1 MKGWPIWICA
11 WMLKAIWP
19 APPLWTGVQYLAKY
33 RDRSLLSNTSTTG
46 SMSLLQLR
54 SSIKPIVSLVFF
66 LAFSSAAH
74 AQMAPEL
81 RASIDAA
88 ARKVLADT
96 GVPSA
101 ALGIVMNDRIVL
113 TTAYGDA
120 RLSPKLAA
128 AASMAYP
135 VGSISKQF
143 TATAV
148 LLLAEDG
155 KLSLDDTVSRFF
167 PELTRANEVTLREL
181 LSHTSGY
188 EDYAPQDYT
197 IPLWTKPGDPL
208 ALVHLWAEKPLDFD
222 PGTQWQYSNTNFVI
236 AALIVQKVSGMPF
249 AEFLKRRVLDPAH
262 LKGVLNLNTDQ
273 AQVEP
278 TGYMRN
284 ALGPLRPAQLEAPG
298 WYFGDGD
305 LAMPAATLLTWDIT
319 LIDRSLLKPASYD
332 LFFSDV
338 KLKDG
343 KPTGYGLGVD
353 VGVRNGHR
361 FIEHSGEVGGFVA
374 ENLVLPDDKIA
385 IAVLTNQE
393 ASSAASGIARAILPL
408 VLAAGAPAKPE
419 DAAAVAAEAQ
429 AKTVLEG
436 LVAGRID
443 RSLFTANCNFYFSS
457 QALADFASS
466 LAPLGPIT
474 EVRQRGEQLRGGMTF
489 RAFSV
494 KFGTGDTAKT
504 VTLTTYTMP
513 DGKLEQFLI
522 EP

>member
-1 MKGWPIWICA
+1 MHPRI
-11 WMLKAIWP
+11 
-19 APPLWTGVQYLAKY
+19 PLALA
-33 RDRSLLSNTSTTG
+33 LL
-46 SMSLLQLR
+46 
-54 SSIKPIVSLVFF
+54 
-66 LAFSSAAH
+66 ASAACSH
-74 AQMAPEL
+74 IQTSAQMSGPMTPEL

-88 ARKVLADT
+88 ATKVLAET

-101 ALGIVMNDRIVL
+101 TLGIVVDGRIVL

-120 RLSPKLAA
+120 RLSPELKAA
-128 AASMAYP
+128 PAMAYP
-135 VGSISKQF
+135 IGSISKQF

-148 LLLAEDG
+148 LLLVQEG

-167 PELTRANEVTLREL
+167 PELTRANEVTIREL

-197 IPLWTKPGDPL
+197 IPLWTRPGNPL
-208 ALVHLWAEKPLDFD
+208 DLVHLWAEKPLDFD
-222 PGTQWQYSNTNFVI
+222 PGTQWQYSNTNFVL

-249 AEFLKRRVLDPAH
+249 AEFLRTRVLAPAEV
-262 LKGVLNLNTDQ
+262 KDVLNLNTDQ
-273 AQVEP
+273 ARLQP

-305 LAMPAATLLTWDIT
+305 LAMPAASLLTWDLT
-319 LIDRSLLKPASYD
+319 LMNRSLLSPASYD
-332 LFFSDV
+332 AFFADV

-343 KPTGYGLGVD
+343 KSTGYGLGVD

-361 FIEHSGEVGGFVA
+361 FIEHGGEVGGFVA
-374 ENLVLPDDKIA
+374 ENLILPDDKIA

-393 ASSAASGIARAILPL
+393 ASSAASRIARAITPLLLPA
-408 VLAAGAPAKPE
+408 LAAPA
-419 DAAAVAAEAQ
+419 DAAAKAAAAQ
-429 AKTVLEG
+429 AKTILEG
-436 LVAGRID
+436 LIQGRID
-443 RSLFTANCNFYFSS
+443 RSLFTADCNFYFSA
-457 QALADFASS
+457 QTLGDFASS

-474 EVRQRGEQLRGGMTF
+474 DFAPRGEQLRGGMTF
-489 RAFSV
+489 RAYTV
-494 KFGTGDTAKT
+494 KFGAGDAAKT
-504 VTLTTYTMP
+504 VTLTTYTEP

>member
-1 MKGWPIWICA
+1 MR
-11 WMLKAIWP
+11 LKSFAS
-19 APPLWTGVQYLAKY
+19 LA
-33 RDRSLLSNTSTTG
+33 L
-46 SMSLLQLR
+46 
-54 SSIKPIVSLVFF
+54 IA
-66 LAFSSAAH
+66 LAAAAH

-101 ALGIVMNDRIVL
+101 TVGVVLNGKIVL

-120 RLSPKLAA
+120 RLSPKLPATA
-128 AASMAYP
+128 EMAYP
-135 VGSISKQF
+135 IGSISKQF
-143 TATAV
+143 TATAI

-155 KLSLDDTVSRFF
+155 KLSLDDTVGKFY

-197 IPLWTKPGDPL
+197 IPLWTKPGNPL
-208 ALVHLWAEKPLDFD
+208 DLVHLWAEKPLDFD
-222 PGTQWQYSNTNFVI
+222 PGTQWQYSNTNFVL

-249 AEFLKRRVLDPAH
+249 AKFIETRVLAPAGI
-262 LKGVLNLNTDQ
+262 KDVLNLNTDQ
-273 AQVEP
+273 ARVQP

-284 ALGPLRPAQLEAPG
+284 ALAPIRPAQLEAPG

-305 LAMPAATLLTWDIT
+305 LAMPVGSLLTWDIGI
-319 LIDRSLLKPASYD
+319 LDRKLLQPASYD
-332 LFFSDV
+332 AFETAV
-338 KLKDG
+338 KLKNG
-343 KPTGYGLGVD
+343 KDTRYGLGVSIFTRD
-353 VGVRNGHR
+353 GHR
-361 FIEHSGEVGGFVA
+361 YIEHSGEVGGFVA
-374 ENLVLPDDKIA
+374 ENMVLPDDRLA

-408 VLAAGAPAKPE
+408 LLSSSAPAKPE
-419 DAAAVAAEAQ
+419 DAAAAAAAAQ
-429 AKTVLEG
+429 AKSVLEG
-436 LVAGRID
+436 LAAGRID
-443 RSLFTANCNFYFSS
+443 RSLFTANCNFYFS
-457 QALADFASS
+457 QEAIADFASS
-466 LAPLGPIT
+466 LSPLGPIAEIT
-474 EVRQRGEQLRGGMTF
+474 PRGEQLRGGMTF

-494 KFGTGDTAKT
+494 KFGAGDKAKT